1 MNKNLINFALFAGI
15 KEFKS
20 VNTYYQDILET
31 KRFRGVVGIAI
42 SNGVIRLLELPLNL
56 PVIIL
61 AKSILGRLSAN
72 DLNKLEDNKYW
83 QKYRDL
89 YNEHVDLKY
98 RVVTKLIGE

>member
-20 VNTYYQDILET
+20 ANAYYQDILET
-31 KRFRGVVGIAI
+31 KRFSGVVGIAI
-42 SNGVIRLLELPLNL
+42 TKGVIRLLESPLNL
-56 PVIIL
+56 PVSIL
-61 AKSILGRLSAN
+61 AKIVLGQLCAK
-72 DLNKLEDNKYW
+72 DLNALENNKYW

-98 RVVTKLIGE
+98 RVVAKLIGE